1 MAQHEQ
7 KTNSSLYFSSSSL
20 KDGVEFRDREFSKI
34 NAFTSSVTPSTL
46 RFRVEDRVWKEKR
59 IENDEFRE
67 IQFPEKSNHRNCT
80 GCEKDFENFSDPF
93 SKWNA

>member
-7 KTNSSLYFSSSSL
+7 KTNSSLYFSLSL
-20 KDGVEFRDREFSKI
+20 LKNGVEFRDREFSKI
-34 NAFTSSVTPSTL
+34 NALTSSVTSSL
-46 RFRVEDRVWKEKR
+46 RFRVEDRKEKRRR

-93 SKWNA
+93 SK

>member
-46 RFRVEDRVWKEKR
+46 RFRVEDRV
-59 IENDEFRE
+59 
-67 IQFPEKSNHRNCT
+67 
-80 GCEKDFENFSDPF
+80 
-93 SKWNA
+93 